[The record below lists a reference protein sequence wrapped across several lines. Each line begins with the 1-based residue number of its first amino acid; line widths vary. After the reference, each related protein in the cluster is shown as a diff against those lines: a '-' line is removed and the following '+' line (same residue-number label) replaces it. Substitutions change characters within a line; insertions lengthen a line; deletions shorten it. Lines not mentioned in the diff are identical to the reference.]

1 MKEKTGNSALYILLL
16 VGTISAFGPFVTDF
30 YLPALPALSTYF
42 DTSASMVALTLTVSM
57 VGLAIG
63 QLFIGPLSDR
73 YGRKLPLLASL
84 ILFILSTLACLVS
97 TTIYEFLIFR
107 FIQGVAG
114 AGGVVISKSIATDLY
129 EGKRLAHFFS
139 MLSCVQ
145 GLAPIC
151 APVLGGLL
159 LMVTDW
165 QGIFLTLLGIGIL
178 LLFFT
183 TYFHESLSTRSQGRM
198 RDTFKAYLPVL
209 RNHRFMRYVLIQA
222 MAMGVMFAYIAA
234 SPFIFQ
240 EHYGL
245 SPFMYSLCFGINAL
259 GIMGGSLLIIRF
271 RQVETALQTGVRGFL
286 LLSIVVAVTLTCNF
300 SVYYVETVL
309 FILLV
314 FLGMILPTSTTL
326 ALEPV
331 RESSGSASAIL
342 GFLTFFVGGICSPL
356 AGLGNMLISTSILIV
371 FCALCTLLLARR
383 KKQKYG
389 ISMQISRNLPEQ
401 SGKSM

>member
-30 YLPALPALSTYF
+30 YLPALPALGIYF
-42 DTSASMVALTLTVSM
+42 DTSVSMVALTLTVSM

-73 YGRKLPLLASL
+73 YGRKFPLLASL

-165 QGIFLTLLGIGIL
+165 QGIFLTLLVIGFL

-183 TYFHESLSTRSQGRM
+183 TYFHESLSIRSQGRV

-209 RNHRFMRYVLIQA
+209 RNHHFMRYVLIQA

-259 GIMGGSLLIIRF
+259 GIMGGSLLVIRF

-300 SVYYVETVL
+300 SVYCVETAL

-331 RESSGSASAIL
+331 RESSGNASAIL

-371 FCALCTLLLARR
+371 FCALCTLLL
-383 KKQKYG
+383 
-389 ISMQISRNLPEQ
+389 SR
-401 SGKSM
+401 GKNRNMEFQCK

>member
-1 MKEKTGNSALYILLL
+1 
-16 VGTISAFGPFVTDF
+16 
-30 YLPALPALSTYF
+30 
-42 DTSASMVALTLTVSM
+42 
-57 VGLAIG
+57 
-63 QLFIGPLSDR
+63 
-73 YGRKLPLLASL
+73 
-84 ILFILSTLACLVS
+84 
-97 TTIYEFLIFR
+97 
-107 FIQGVAG
+107 
-114 AGGVVISKSIATDLY
+114 
-129 EGKRLAHFFS
+129 

-159 LMVTDW
+159 LMVTDR
-165 QGIFLTLLGIGIL
+165 QGIFLTLPGIGIL

-183 TYFHESLSTRSQGRM
+183 TYFHESLSIRSQGKM
-198 RDTFKAYLPVL
+198 KDTFKAYLPVL

-259 GIMGGSLLIIRF
+259 GIMGRSLFIIRF
-271 RQVETALQTGVRGFL
+271 RQVETALQTDVRGFL
-286 LLSIVVAVTLTCNF
+286 LLSIVVVVTLTCNF
-300 SVYYVETVL
+300 SVYYVETAL

-342 GFLTFFVGGICSPL
+342 GFLTFFVGGIYSPL

-371 FCALCTLLLARR
+371 FCALCTLLLTRR

-389 ISMQISRNLPEQ
+389 ISIQINRNLSEQ